1 MHRKTQNLIFCH
13 GGPKHGQTTGKRPI
27 METYQTD
34 SAQTPA
40 STQGRQAACRR
51 PQSPS
56 WNHFCAQDRY
66 PLAVPAKRN
75 GLRFWHD
82 LLATSARLA
91 KGLYLGQDTPHP
103 AQPSAGKRQDRLFP
117 CGGRFGFSASR
128 FWGAKTGPNA
138 TDRRKLGSKHHI
150 ITDANGIPF
159 AAKVTGANRHDVTQ
173 LLPLV
178 ESIPPIAG
186 KVGRPRKRPDCVQ
199 GDRAYDSQPHRDAL
213 RKLGID
219 SVLAKRRTENGS
231 GLGVFRWVVER
242 TLAWLHQFRR
252 LRVRYERRD
261 DIHEAFLMIGCILIC
276 ANFI

>member
-1 MHRKTQNLIFCH
+1 MKHLTFSH
-13 GGPKHGQTTGKRPI
+13 GGHHHGQTTGKRPI
-27 METYQTD
+27 MGTDQTD
-34 SAQTPA
+34 FAQTLA
-40 STQGRQAACRR
+40 STQGRQATCRR
-51 PQSPS
+51 PQSTL
-56 WNHFCAQDRY
+56 WNHFCAEDRY
-66 PLAVPAKRN
+66 PLAVPAKGN
-75 GLRFWHD
+75 GLRFRHD

-91 KGLYLGQDTPHP
+91 KGWHLGQDTPHP

-117 CGGRFGFSASR
+117 CGGRFGFGASR

-138 TDRRKLGSKHHI
+138 TDRRKLGSKHHV

-159 AAKVTGANRHDVTQ
+159 AVKVTGANRHDVTQ

-199 GDRAYDSQPHRDAL
+199 GDRAYDSQPHRDIL

-242 TLAWLHQFRR
+242 TLSWLHQFRR

-261 DIHEAFLMIGCILIC
+261 DIHEAFLTIGCILVC
-276 ANFI
+276 SNFI

>member
-1 MHRKTQNLIFCH
+1 MYRETNNLIFSY
-13 GGPKHGQTTGKRPI
+13 GGHLYGQATGKRPI
-27 METYQTD
+27 METHQTNF
-34 SAQTPA
+34 AQTPA
-40 STQGRQAACRR
+40 STQRRQAACRR
-51 PQSPS
+51 SQSPI
-56 WNHFCAQDRY
+56 WNHFCTQDRY
-66 PLAVPAKRN
+66 PLAVPAQGN
-75 GLRFWHD
+75 GLWFRHD

-91 KGLYLGQDTPHP
+91 KGWDMEQDTPHP
-103 AQPSAGKRQDRLFP
+103 PQPSAGKRQDRLFP
-117 CGGRFGFSASR
+117 SSDRFGFSASR

-138 TDRRKLGSKHHI
+138 TDRRKLGSKHHV

-159 AAKVTGANRHDVTQ
+159 AVKVTGANRHDVTQ
-173 LLPLV
+173 LMPLV

-213 RKLGID
+213 HKLGID

-242 TLAWLHQFRR
+242 TLSWLHQFRR

-261 DIHEAFLMIGCILIC
+261 DIHEAFLTIGCILIC
-276 ANFI
+276 SNFI

>member
-1 MHRKTQNLIFCH
+1 MNNLIFIH
-13 GGPKHGQTTGKRPI
+13 GGHHYGQTTGKRPI
-27 METYQTD
+27 MEAHRTGFTQT
-34 SAQTPA
+34 SASSQR
-40 STQGRQAACRR
+40 RQAAGRR
-51 PQSPS
+51 PQSLGR
-56 WNHFCAQDRY
+56 NHFRAQNRY
-66 PLAVPAKRN
+66 PLAVSAEGN
-75 GLRFWHD
+75 GLRFRHD
-82 LLATSARLA
+82 LLAATARLA
-91 KGLYLGQDTPHP
+91 KSWCLGKNTPDF
-103 AQPSAGKRQDRLFP
+103 AEPSAGKGQDRLFS
-117 CGGRFGFSASR
+117 CDCRFGFSASR

-159 AAKVTGANRHDVTQ
+159 AVKVTGANRHDVTQ

-261 DIHEAFLMIGCILIC
+261 DIHEAFLTIGCILIC

>member
-1 MHRKTQNLIFCH
+1 MNNLTFSY
-13 GGPKHGQTTGKRPI
+13 GGHHHGQTTGKRPI
-27 METYQTD
+27 METRRTRFTQT
-34 SAQTPA
+34 SSSSQRRQTA
-40 STQGRQAACRR
+40 GRR
-51 PQSPS
+51 PQSPD
-56 WNHFCAQDRY
+56 WNYLRAQNRY
-66 PLAVPAKRN
+66 SLAILAEGNRLW
-75 GLRFWHD
+75 LRHD
-82 LLATSARLA
+82 LLAAFARLA
-91 KGLYLGQDTPHP
+91 KGWHLGQDTPHL
-103 AQPSAGKRQDRLFP
+103 AQASARKRQNRLFP
-117 CGGRFGFSASR
+117 CDCRFGFRASR

-138 TDRRKLGSKHHI
+138 TDRRKLGSKHHL

-159 AAKVTGANRHDVTQ
+159 AVKVTGANRHDVTQ

-219 SVLAKRRTENGS
+219 SFLAKRRTENGS

-242 TLAWLHQFRR
+242 TLSWLHQFRR

-261 DIHEAFLMIGCILIC
+261 DIHEAFLTIGCILIC